1 MKGCILEC
9 GGVAPKQWFLHCQL
23 LQQTD
28 KDQQETKQLRHTK
41 IQRLKAVEF
50 ARTCQTTLN
59 IVNSMNK
66 ILHSGVRQAT
76 TSMMPTRIDPRM
88 KRKSFLVDRLV
99 CFLFGESNH
108 RKKNKTR
115 GIKMAI
121 LVSIK
126 ISGPSSVLEFMELNP
141 FLLKTCS

>member
-1 MKGCILEC
+1 MTVCMKGCILEC

-28 KDQQETKQLRHTK
+28 KYQQETKQLRHTK

-59 IVNSMNK
+59 IVNGMNK

-108 RKKNKTR
+108 TKKKKTKHEASKWQSLSASKFQVQVR
-115 GIKMAI
+115 FW
-121 LVSIK
+121 
-126 ISGPSSVLEFMELNP
+126 SSWN
-141 FLLKTCS
+141 